1 MTSKPTVFRDDHVFL
16 GLHIIQYPYMLE
28 GLTQR
33 IEAKVPQA
41 LKSPIPESHASHYWS
56 RKMEGLTD
64 IPDFEEVQSEYEL
77 AKVSFLYQELCK
89 LSDKEFLLLQ
99 QQLQAVIALSSTQK
113 GEAMP
118 EQIAIFLIPG
128 DKKNV
133 VVHEREHI
141 GVLPQEV
148 RKNASIDIVIQ
159 TDSEGLIIID
169 GVSVYGM
176 DKVTNNENALSFSEP
191 QSLSETDI
199 ESARRYAQRTQD
211 KTFVETIEQRIKER
225 SKH

>member
-1 MTSKPTVFRDDHVFL
+1 
-16 GLHIIQYPYMLE
+16 MLK

-33 IEAKVPQA
+33 IETGVPQA
-41 LKSPIPESHASHYWS
+41 LRSPIPESHASHYWS
-56 RKMEGLTD
+56 RKMEGFTD

-77 AKVSFLYQELCK
+77 ARVSFSYQELCN
-89 LSDKEFLLLQ
+89 LSDEEFLLLQ
-99 QQLQAVIALSSTQK
+99 QQLQAVITLSFTQK
-113 GEAMP
+113 GEAVP

-133 VVHEREHI
+133 FVHEREHI

-169 GVSVYGM
+169 GVSVYDM

-191 QSLSETDI
+191 QSLSKTDM

-211 KTFVETIEQRIKER
+211 KTFVEIIEQRIKER